1 MAYNKRG
8 GAKSPDDMGTSLTL
22 YVKDATKVAPIKAGD
37 LLVFDATA
45 GNSHGAKKA
54 VDGDVID
61 AVSKHGLVE
70 GPEDPCGVHL
80 VVGRSRINKFKY
92 TGTAPALGV
101 SVVASGIDT
110 VKATATPN
118 NTRVMLVDTANS
130 IVEVLI

>member
-1 MAYNKRG
+1 MPYNKRG

-22 YVKDATKVAPIKAGD
+22 FVKDATVANPIKAGD

-45 GNSHGAKKA
+45 GAFGAKKA

-80 VVGRSRINKFKY
+80 IVGKTRVNKFKY
-92 TGTAPALGV
+92 TGTAPTLGA
-101 SVVASGIDT
+101 SVVASGLST

>member
-1 MAYNKRG
+1 MPFNKRG
-8 GAKSPDDMGTSLTL
+8 GASSPDIMGTSLTV
-22 YVKDATKVAPIKAGD
+22 YVKDATVAAPIKKGD

-45 GNSHGAKKA
+45 GAHGVRKA

-80 VVGRSRINKFKY
+80 VQGRSRINKMKY
-92 TGTAPALGV
+92 TGTAPTIGQ
-101 SVVASGIDT
+101 SVVASGLGT
-110 VKATATPN
+110 VKATATAN
-118 NTRVMLVDTANS
+118 KTRVMAVDTALQ